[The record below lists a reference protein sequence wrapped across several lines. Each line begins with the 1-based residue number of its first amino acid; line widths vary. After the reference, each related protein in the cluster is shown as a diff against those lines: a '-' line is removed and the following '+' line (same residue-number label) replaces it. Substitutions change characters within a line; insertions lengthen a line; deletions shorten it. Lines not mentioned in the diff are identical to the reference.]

1 MTIPGPLVQGG
12 SGDDSRGGG
21 TLTVG
26 GVESVARFGEDLLH
40 GTGPHRVPLGG
51 GHLAPGHHLD
61 HLDQLG
67 SHIRHYGH
75 TVSQPQS
82 LNDSRLYYK

>member
-61 HLDQLG
+61 QLG
-67 SHIRHYGH
+67 SHIRHSGH
-75 TVSQPQS
+75 TVSQS
-82 LNDSRLYYK
+82 LNDSSLYNK